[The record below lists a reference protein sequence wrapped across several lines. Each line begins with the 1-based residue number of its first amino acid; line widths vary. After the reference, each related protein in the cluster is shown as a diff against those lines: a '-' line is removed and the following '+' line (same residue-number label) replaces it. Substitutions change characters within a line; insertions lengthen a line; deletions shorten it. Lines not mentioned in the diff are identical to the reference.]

1 MSKQIVA
8 TFQSRDAADSVKD
21 AFLKE
26 GFAPSDLIVMSNR
39 ETPEP
44 PEDAKLEVGNAGEGG
59 FGGVQEKIGKTV
71 LSLLGKKEPVEGD
84 GFEGEGKAG
93 ALLGITMHHDEDES
107 RVRALLERHFA
118 GDIEVAQPD

>member
-1 MSKQIVA
+1 MPKQLVA

-39 ETPEP
+39 ADPEP
-44 PEDAKLEVGNAGEGG
+44 SEDAKLEVGNSGEGG
-59 FGGVQEKIGKTV
+59 FAGLEETLGKTFFK
-71 LSLLGKKEPVEGD
+71 LTGKSEPIEGD
-84 GFEGEGKAG
+84 GFEGEGKDG
-93 ALLGITMHHDEDES
+93 AMLGIRLHQDSDEP

>member
-21 AFLKE
+21 AFIKE
-26 GFAPSDLIVMSNR
+26 GFAPHDLIIMTNR
-39 ETPEP
+39 DTPEP
-44 PEDAKLEVGNAGEGG
+44 PEDAKLEVGNQGEGG
-59 FGGVQEKIGKTV
+59 LAGVEEKIGKTV
-71 LSLLGKKEPVEGD
+71 LSLFGKKEPIEGD
-84 GFEGEGKAG
+84 GFEGEGKSG
-93 ALLGITMHHDEDES
+93 ALLAITLQHDAEEA

>member
-21 AFLKE
+21 AFIKE
-26 GFAPSDLIVMSNR
+26 GFAPHDLIVMTNR
-39 ETPEP
+39 ESPEP

-59 FGGVQEKIGKTV
+59 LAGIEEKIGKRV
-71 LSLLGKKEPVEGD
+71 LSLLGKAEPVEGD
-84 GFEGEGKAG
+84 GFEGEGKEG
-93 ALLGITMHHDEDES
+93 ALLGITLHQDADEA

-118 GDIEVAQPD
+118 GDIEVAQAD